1 MNFEKEIILLLS
13 SQSSLIYIITDE
25 EKRLEYIVQNISH
38 QLFKSSVYCWDFING
53 YAQIPNN
60 QNKAIKNPIQAI
72 EVIEKLDSQTPKVFL
87 LKDYHHFFNDIS
99 ITRKLK
105 NISEWLKTSNNYIII
120 SANSVQIPETLKE
133 YINTINL
140 PLPNPTEI
148 EKELK
153 RLLEITNTEN
163 NQYIKILKTAYK
175 GFSINKIRE
184 SLSQIIISGISFENS
199 IKQIELE
206 KKRIIQQTDILDF
219 CSSTKDLTDLGG
231 FKNLKLWL
239 QKRKYAFSQKAQN
252 YGLPNPKGVLLVG
265 IQGTG
270 KSLSA
275 KAISKEWQLPL
286 LKLDIGKIFAGIV
299 GESEIRIRK
308 AIEISEQ
315 CSPCILWIDEI
326 DKAFTKI
333 NYSTDSGTTNRVLGS
348 FLTWLSEK
356 NSKVFIVAT
365 SNSLSNLPSE
375 IIRKGRFD
383 EIFFLNLPQLE
394 ERTEIFKIHLKK
406 IRPLTWNNYDI
417 NQLSEI
423 THQFSGAEIEQVII
437 EAMYNGF
444 YENREFTTLDII
456 NCINDAIPLAFT
468 DEENINYL
476 QNYMKSGRVR
486 IA

>member
-1 MNFEKEIILLLS
+1 MK
-13 SQSSLIYIITDE
+13 
-25 EKRLEYIVQNISH
+25 
-38 QLFKSSVYCWDFING
+38 
-53 YAQIPNN
+53 
-60 QNKAIKNPIQAI
+60 
-72 EVIEKLDSQTPKVFL
+72 
-87 LKDYHHFFNDIS
+87 
-99 ITRKLK
+99 
-105 NISEWLKTSNNYIII
+105 
-120 SANSVQIPETLKE
+120 
-133 YINTINL
+133 
-140 PLPNPTEI
+140 
-148 EKELK
+148 
-153 RLLEITNTEN
+153 
-163 NQYIKILKTAYK
+163 
-175 GFSINKIRE
+175 
-184 SLSQIIISGISFENS
+184 
-199 IKQIELE
+199 